1 MGIRIW
7 RLGNSK
13 LQIHIKFIKNKQAM
27 GKKLIHFDW
36 ALKKILR
43 NKANYGVLEGF
54 LSELL
59 KFDLKIKNI
68 LESEGNQKEED
79 DKYNRVDILVEN
91 MKGEL
96 ILIEVQNDSEI
107 DYFHRMMYGVGKL
120 ITEYI
125 EKGESYTKIKKI
137 YSINI
142 VYFNLGQGK
151 DYVYEYQGHFV
162 GTHFNDT
169 LKPNETQKVKYA
181 VTEVADIFP
190 KYYILKVNNFNNIA
204 KDSLDQWIYFL
215 KNSEVK
221 SEFDA
226 KGIDEAR
233 EKLRFEG
240 LSKADKK
247 RYERFQENIMI
258 RKSVEETRQIEQEE
272 FDKNK
277 KQLKE
282 EKEKIEKVKKELQD
296 EKKELQKN
304 KEKIEKERNEI
315 IINLIKEGIDNTTIQ
330 KITGRSL
337 EDIKTIRKDNS

>member
-1 MGIRIW
+1 
-7 RLGNSK
+7 
-13 LQIHIKFIKNKQAM
+13 M